1 MNSHVLIIDDDDRIR
16 SLLSKYLYKNEFFVS
31 SAESVESA
39 NKLINKYIFDL
50 FIVDYMMQNE
60 NGIEFIQ
67 KIRKKDNSTPIIM
80 LTALGEVENRI
91 EGLSV
96 GADDYLSKPF
106 EPKELLL
113 RINLLLKRSKKQI
126 ENKKITFGDF
136 IFDTD
141 KDELLINGNSIKL
154 TDNEIKV
161 LKIFLKNRNS
171 ILSRETLCNM
181 CNEISERSID
191 VQITRLRKKIENDS
205 KNPKFLKTIRN
216 GGYIFM
222 T

>member
-1 MNSHVLIIDDDDRIR
+1 MNSHILIIDDDDRIR
-16 SLLSKYLYKNEFFVS
+16 DLLSKYLYRNGFLIS
-31 SAESVESA
+31 SSENVENA

-50 FIVDYMMQNE
+50 FIVDYMMPKE

-113 RINLLLKRSKKQI
+113 RINSLLRRTNKQI
-126 ENKKITFGDF
+126 DDKRIIFGDF
-136 IFDTD
+136 IFDVN
-141 KDELLINGNSIKL
+141 KNELFINDNIIKL
-154 TDNEIKV
+154 TDNEIKI
-161 LKIFLKNRNS
+161 LKVFLENKNT
-171 ILSRETLCNM
+171 ILSRETLCNK

-205 KNPKFLKTIRN
+205 KNPKFLKTVRN

-222 T
+222 I